1 MISTPPT
8 ALTVSRSISGIIVA
22 ERETYKCLLSFKS
35 IRRNEK
41 VPRLMCVVSSVLVG
55 RPPLGAT
62 STFCLSLALKP
73 PFFTTVRVLIYT
85 FIHSSRGR
93 DCNYL
98 STQVRDGD
106 DMRGYII
113 CVIIVALRASLRCG
127 QQKKMQASSRR
138 CGVRGI
144 V

>member
-1 MISTPPT
+1 MLVELQKHKTERKSAPFDVRGFIS
-8 ALTVSRSISGIIVA
+8 AGRSAS
-22 ERETYKCLLSFKS
+22 T
-35 IRRNEK
+35 RRN
-41 VPRLMCVVSSVLVG
+41 LHFLSVVSFE
-55 RPPLGAT
+55 T
-62 STFCLSLALKP
+62 